1 MTDTFRGALPP
12 ELHDLPQIKDRL
24 TFLYLEKCRISREDS
39 ALKAENKDGYVLIPA
54 GMYLVLILGP
64 GVALTHR
71 AAELLGHAGTAI
83 VWTGDT
89 AIKFY
94 GYGKS
99 LAENSRLL
107 INQARIVSYPKLHIE
122 AVKKLYGLRYPDED
136 LTSLTLQ
143 QLRGKEGARMRKTY
157 AENAKKY
164 GVEWT
169 GRTYR
174 VDDFKSGTPINRAL
188 SVANTCLYGL
198 CYSVISGMGLSPGLG
213 LIHVGHQLSLV
224 YDLADLYKAEL
235 TIPLCFELVSVSDYE
250 IESRV
255 RKEIRTSF
263 WSSKL
268 IERMVKDLLYI
279 FQEGVTDE
287 ESYSEALS
295 LWDGMR
301 GSVEA
306 GIQYHP
312 RVESG
317 DDN

>member
-1 MTDTFRGALPP
+1 
-12 ELHDLPQIKDRL
+12 
-24 TFLYLEKCRISREDS
+24 
-39 ALKAENKDGYVLIPA
+39 
-54 GMYLVLILGP
+54 
-64 GVALTHR
+64 
-71 AAELLGHAGTAI
+71 
-83 VWTGDT
+83 
-89 AIKFY
+89 
-94 GYGKS
+94 
-99 LAENSRLL
+99 
-107 INQARIVSYPKLHIE
+107 
-122 AVKKLYGLRYPDED
+122 
-136 LTSLTLQ
+136 
-143 QLRGKEGARMRKTY
+143 
-157 AENAKKY
+157 
-164 GVEWT
+164 
-169 GRTYR
+169 
-174 VDDFKSGTPINRAL
+174 
-188 SVANTCLYGL
+188 
-198 CYSVISGMGLSPGLG
+198 MGLSPGLG

-255 RKEIRTSF
+255 RKEIRTRF